1 MNVNGANMRGLTTEQ
16 VSEGSILPNMIFV
29 NSTKSNTNFFETLIK
44 FSLIETL
51 PGQEVKQFY
60 TSTACGACDKYHV
73 CILLSSS
80 NVLQCTSFQA
90 KAVMGSAGQILELIV
105 SREGKREEEEEEEE
119 GRWEKRKAGRRGKA
133 GRGKEDCSGEQ
144 EGGVFGSM
152 GNLPS
157 KENLG
162 GTLPRGIQGR
172 SAKANENLCPT
183 KNNEKSCFAQ
193 KNVAT
198 ERTILESGGHQVPF
212 SSTPS
217 FCNLI
222 NLPAHLS
229 AAASISTFSTSCQL
243 DVRSRSLFHSHFLSS
258 QFHSHFLSSLFH
270 LHFLNSLFHS
280 HFHSHLNVYNLLVR
294 ISLFHCIVPIIH
306 GQWEQN
312 VSDYCQR

>member
-1 MNVNGANMRGLTTEQ
+1 M
-16 VSEGSILPNMIFV
+16 
-29 NSTKSNTNFFETLIK
+29 
-44 FSLIETL
+44 
-51 PGQEVKQFY
+51 
-60 TSTACGACDKYHV
+60 
-73 CILLSSS
+73 
-80 NVLQCTSFQA
+80 
-90 KAVMGSAGQILELIV
+90 MGSAGQILELIV

-258 QFHSHFLSSLFH
+258 HFHSHFLSSLFH

>member
-1 MNVNGANMRGLTTEQ
+1 
-16 VSEGSILPNMIFV
+16 MIF
-29 NSTKSNTNFFETLIK
+29 
-44 FSLIETL
+44 
-51 PGQEVKQFY
+51 
-60 TSTACGACDKYHV
+60 D
-73 CILLSSS
+73 LLSI
-80 NVLQCTSFQA
+80 CTSSYQA
-90 KAVMGSAGQILELIV
+90 KAVMASAGQLLELIV
-105 SREGKREEEEEEEE
+105 SREGKQQGEEGEGEEEERRW
-119 GRWEKRKAGRRGKA
+119 GRRKLGRRGKP
-133 GRGKEDCSGEQ
+133 GRGEEDDSEEQ
-144 EGGVFGSM
+144 EEGEIGVFGSM
-152 GNLPS
+152 GILSS
-157 KENLG
+157 KESMG
-162 GTLPRGIQGR
+162 GTLPRGNQKGRCSAQATEKLCLIQ
-172 SAKANENLCPT
+172 
-183 KNNEKSCFAQ
+183 NNEKLCSAQ

-258 QFHSHFLSSLFH
+258 HFHSHFLSSLFHSHFLSSQFHSHFLSSQFHSHFLNSLFHSHFLSSLFH